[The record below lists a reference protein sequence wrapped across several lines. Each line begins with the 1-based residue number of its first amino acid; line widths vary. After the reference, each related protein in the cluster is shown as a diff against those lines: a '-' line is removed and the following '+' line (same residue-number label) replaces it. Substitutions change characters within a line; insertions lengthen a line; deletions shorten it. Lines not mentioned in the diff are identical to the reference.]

1 MDLEELEPRKSKDH
15 QIGGDLSN
23 LSIEELKELIATLT
37 SEIARIEE
45 AVRAKESSMSAA
57 DSVFKS

>member
-1 MDLEELEPRKSKDH
+1 MDLEELEPRKTKDH

-23 LSIEELKELIATLT
+23 LSIEELRVLAATLT
-37 SEIARIEE
+37 AEISRIEE
-45 AVRAKESSMSAA
+45 AIRGKESSKSAA

>member
-15 QIGGDLSN
+15 QIGGDLST
-23 LSIEELKELIATLT
+23 LSIEELRDLVATLT
-37 SEIARIEE
+37 AEISRIEE
-45 AVRAKESSMSAA
+45 AIRAKESSKSAA